1 MWSEMIDLVILVVC
15 NVANLVLGLS
25 IYLRNP
31 HTLSN
36 RIFAFLSL
44 AIILWTSFNYAADNV
59 PADLTLLFS
68 RLTFL
73 GGPLMGI
80 GILYLSRY
88 FPNDKLLKHS
98 AVNNLQLPLAIC
110 TALLSLSPWVIE
122 SATPAAHGAELSTGP
137 LYAVYLF
144 YMIQGVAVLIYNFR
158 VQIKKAYL
166 AIQKNQ
172 VQLITIGLLV
182 YVFFAIGSNLVLP
195 LIVDTWTSSRFGPVA
210 SLFLVAIIGYTIVR
224 HKLFDLKLAIARSI
238 TYLASLA
245 IFAFAYGILV
255 FSLVNFV
262 FNIDLPIAPQI
273 VLALVTGVAALSF
286 YRLKRFFD
294 RFTGKLFFRD
304 AYDPQDFF
312 NAFNKILVSS
322 ADLKSLLGSTTDVF
336 SEYIKSKSVLVYI
349 RGSDKNYYVGDNAF
363 ATVITKAIE
372 EDILELTK
380 TVTLVDELIA
390 NNVKIGRVL
399 AKNDIVIVV
408 RLGAVYRDSK
418 EDLGYMLLGSK
429 KSGNLYNKQDINVLE
444 AAANELVIA
453 VQNAL
458 RFEEI
463 RQFNKTLQEKID
475 DATKELRK
483 TNEQLQKLDTAKDE
497 FVSMASHQLRTPLT
511 SVKGYIS
518 MVLEGDVGKITPM
531 QRQMLSE
538 AFTSSERM
546 VHLIGDFL
554 NVSRLQ
560 TGKFIL
566 ETKPVDLAKLVAQE
580 IDSLQTTIEA
590 HGLKLNYRKP
600 SYFPV
605 LMLDEGKIRQV
616 LMNFIDNAIFYSPE
630 GKTITVKL
638 SVEEGFAV
646 ARVIDAGIGV
656 PKSEQAHLFT
666 KFFRAS
672 NARKQRPDGTGV
684 GLFLA
689 KKVIAAHG
697 GTILFE
703 SEEGKGS
710 TFGFRLPIKKLQTS
724 KKEAKTSSGNSAYQL
739 KK

>member
-1 MWSEMIDLVILVVC
+1 MIDLVILIAC
-15 NVANLVLGLS
+15 NAANLILGLS

-31 HTLSN
+31 HVLIN

-44 AIILWTSFNYAADNV
+44 AIILWTTFNFAADNV

-68 RLTFL
+68 RLAFL
-73 GGPLMGI
+73 GGPLMGV

-88 FPNDKLLKHS
+88 FPNEKILKQS
-98 AVNNLQLPLAIC
+98 LINRLQLPFAIC
-110 TALLSLSPWVIE
+110 TGLLSLSPWVIE
-122 SATPAAHGAELSTGP
+122 SATPATYGAELSTGV
-137 LYAVYLF
+137 LYGVYLL
-144 YMIQGVAVLIYNFR
+144 YMVQGVVVLVYNLR
-158 VQIKKAYL
+158 TQIKKSYL
-166 AIQKNQ
+166 AVQRNQ
-172 VQLITIGLLV
+172 VQLIMMGLLV
-182 YVFFAIGSNLVLP
+182 YVFFAIGSNLILP
-195 LIVDTWTSSRFGPVA
+195 LVVDSWTSSRFGPVA
-210 SLFLVAIIGYTIVR
+210 SLFLVAVIGYTIVR
-224 HKLFDLKLAIARSI
+224 HKLFDLKLAVTRSI
-238 TYLASLA
+238 TYLASLVV
-245 IFAFAYGILV
+245 FAFVYGILV
-255 FSLVNFV
+255 FGLANFV
-262 FNIDLPIAPQI
+262 FNIDLPIGVQI
-273 VLALVTGVAALSF
+273 ILALVTGIAALSF
-286 YRLKRFFD
+286 YRLKHFFD
-294 RFTGKLFFRD
+294 QLTSKLFFRD

-322 ADLKSLLGSTTDVF
+322 AELKSLLNAAAGVF
-336 SEYIKSKSVLVYI
+336 SKYLKSKSCLIYVK
-349 RGSDKNYYVGDNAF
+349 GSGKNYYIGDKDYEVS
-363 ATVITKAIE
+363 VIKSVESAVAASSQ
-372 EDILELTK
+372 
-380 TVTLVDELIA
+380 TVTLVDELIT
-390 NNVKIGRVL
+390 NNVKIGRIL
-399 AKNDIVIVV
+399 AKNDIAIVV
-408 RLGAVYRDSK
+408 KLGAVYSDSK
-418 EDLGYMLLGSK
+418 ENLGYMLVGSK
-429 KSGNLYNKQDINVLE
+429 KSGNLYNRQDINVIE

-453 VQNAL
+453 IQNAL

-463 RQFNKTLQEKID
+463 RQFNDTLQQRIE

-483 TNEQLQKLDTAKDE
+483 TNEQLQKLDAAKDE

-511 SVKGYIS
+511 SIKGYIS
-518 MVLEGDVGKITPM
+518 MVLEGDVGKITPT
-531 QRQMLSE
+531 QHQMLSE

-560 TGKFIL
+560 TGKFML
-566 ETKPVDLAKLVAQE
+566 EDKPVDLSKLMTQE
-580 IDSLQTTIEA
+580 IDSLQTTINA
-590 HGLKLNYRKP
+590 HGLKLHYRKP

-646 ARVIDAGIGV
+646 VRVIDAGIGV
-656 PKSEQAHLFT
+656 PKSERAHLFT

-697 GTILFE
+697 GVMVFE

-710 TFGFRLPIKKLQTS
+710 TFGFRLPIKKLQAS
-724 KKEAKTSSGNSAYQL
+724 EKDPKTSAGNGAYQL

>member
-1 MWSEMIDLVILVVC
+1 MTDLVILVAC
-15 NVANLVLGLS
+15 NIANLVLGLS
-25 IYLRNP
+25 IFLRNP
-31 HTLSN
+31 RKLIN
-36 RIFAFLSL
+36 RIFALLSL
-44 AIILWTSFNYAADNV
+44 SIILWTTFNFAADNV

-68 RLTFL
+68 RLAFL
-73 GGPLMGI
+73 GGPLI
-80 GILYLSRY
+80 GLSILYLSRY
-88 FPNDKLLKHS
+88 FPNDKALKKS
-98 AVNNLQLPLAIC
+98 LINRLQLPFAVV
-110 TALLSLSPWVIE
+110 AGALSLSPWVVE
-122 SATPAAHGAELSTGP
+122 SAVPATYGAELTTGF
-137 LYAVYLF
+137 LYNIYLL
-144 YMIQGVAVLIYNFR
+144 YMIQGVAVLIYNFKI
-158 VQIKKAYL
+158 QSKKSYL

-172 VQLITIGLLV
+172 IQLTLTGLLV
-182 YVFFAIGSNLVLP
+182 YALFAIGSNLILP

-224 HKLFDLKLAIARSI
+224 HKLFDLRLAIARSI
-238 TYLASLA
+238 TYLASLVL
-245 IFAFAYGILV
+245 FAFVYGVLV
-255 FSLVNFV
+255 FSLANFV
-262 FNIDLPIAPQI
+262 FNIDLPIGVQI
-273 VLALVTGVAALSF
+273 VLAVATGVAALSF
-286 YRLKRFFD
+286 YRLKRIFD
-294 RFTGKLFFRD
+294 RFTSKLFFRD

-322 ADLKSLLGSTTDVF
+322 AELRNLLDATSDVF
-336 SEYIKSKSVLVYI
+336 SEFLKAKSCFVYIKGTAEDSHKSDDKIGASLIGDINEGLVEI
-349 RGSDKNYYVGDNAF
+349 ER
-363 ATVITKAIE
+363 TVI
-372 EDILELTK
+372 
-380 TVTLVDELIA
+380 LVDELITS
-390 NNVKIGRVL
+390 NVRVGRLL
-399 AKNDIVIVV
+399 AKNDIAIVV
-408 RLGAVYRDSK
+408 RLGAGYGTTKD
-418 EDLGYMLLGSK
+418 DLGYILLGSK
-429 KSGNLYNKQDINVLE
+429 KSGNLYNRQDINVIE

-463 RQFNKTLQEKID
+463 RQFNNTLQQRID

-511 SVKGYIS
+511 SIKGYIS
-518 MVLEGDVGKITPM
+518 MVLEGDVGKITPT

-560 TGKFIL
+560 TGKFML
-566 ETKPVDLAKLVAQE
+566 EDKPVDLPKLVAQE
-580 IDSLQTTIEA
+580 IDSLHSTIEA
-590 HGLKLNYRKP
+590 HGLKLHYRKP

-605 LMLDEGKIRQV
+605 LLLDEGKIRQV
-616 LMNFIDNAIFYSPE
+616 LMNFIDNAIFYSSE

-646 ARVIDAGIGV
+646 VRVIDAGIGV
-656 PKSEQAHLFT
+656 PKSEHAHLFT

-697 GTILFE
+697 GTMVFE

-710 TFGFRLPIKKLQTS
+710 TFGFRLPIKNLQAS
-724 KKEAKTSSGNSAYQL
+724 EKIQKS
-739 KK
+739 